1 MVFASAKPVQMT
13 GFRARKRSP
22 RGPATKIQMS
32 APNVVSCETGGCA
45 GFGDQ
50 TGAKL
55 PTVKTYLQD
64 AYDRGAVLV
73 TRCRAERLL
82 VEPRPR
88 GRRRGHLV

>member
-1 MVFASAKPVQMT
+1 V
-13 GFRARKRSP
+13 
-22 RGPATKIQMS
+22 
-32 APNVVSCETGGCA
+32 